1 LPDRCDRRHGLGAAE
16 SNEHA
21 RFPGTLTLAADTLI
35 RVWSELGECV
45 AATGVRKLLPDLS

>member
-1 LPDRCDRRHGLGAAE
+1 
-16 SNEHA
+16 
-21 RFPGTLTLAADTLI
+21 LTLAADTLI